1 MSFPQMYDLF
11 RKLEQK
17 SPLSANKDDE
27 TSRDEEYTFEKVNT
41 QGKSLRPVSAK
52 GMEYFKQKRP
62 TTSKHPPI
70 NIRRDKTKHLVDYS
84 ILSRLKPRRI
94 KIDKERLYED
104 NMALKLKNN
113 SLHEEI
119 IRLRTKISQ
128 VEKELNRREDQ
139 IDHNQNLKPVH
150 LVNSLKSAIKD
161 LKNEISIKNDEIIK
175 LKRNIRSTKLNEI
188 ELEVQAY
195 IDECTRLR
203 HHLEEIMRQ
212 RDTPQLTQ
220 VPEERTTQSSFLV
233 NNLKKENEDLN
244 TALKVGNEEITKWKE
259 RVNELEKF
267 KKNNSVKK
275 NELTG
280 AKSEIQ
286 KLKIQIDNLTKDFG
300 VKENSYKEEIVKL
313 KKNYQD
319 IQGKTI
325 GYEAKIKELM
335 FNIDEQGR
343 QVKYW
348 QDMCSKYNEEET
360 IKAEKE
366 RFDRIRKEQEEKR
379 IIEEKEKVER
389 QRKEQEEKL
398 RIEKKK
404 QEDEEKNRLEKAQ
417 EIKKDEEEAKRKDEE
432 ARKIAE
438 AKKKEEEAKRK
449 EEEAKRKEEEAKKKE
464 EAKKVEDEL
473 LKQAKRPKEESHKA
487 KPSDEEKS
495 KKLAHESSDPEKSK
509 DDSKEKPKK
518 KPKSKKSKDQSKSPL
533 KIEPTSPEI
542 KSILDHFAFRM
553 QINRIPKT
561 KLFQTL
567 FGNLTQEKPLS
578 KTEMSSYLKK
588 APFSFNPSD
597 IETLNNFLL
606 ESPKATARSIEA
618 KLFKSTNDWEVFS
631 PEDEE
636 KFDENIGQII
646 GSNKDKLNEICK
658 EYDLDGS
665 GIVSL
670 ENFRKALKKASIE
683 IPGKIFSYMTLLFY
697 SHDMKLAQVPYKH
710 FIQAYGNPEGQEE
723 EDEISDEE
731 KAKVVRHYLGI
742 IAQILI
748 QNKRGIFDIFECDE
762 NGIISPDEFYAGLKR
777 IGLGEMDQ
785 DHIMLMLEALQFE
798 ESQEVCV
805 HIEELEEI
813 LVHYGVSPSNEG
825 DENLNDNE
833 EYEEEDTENSPG
845 HYKKVSLLESENLEL
860 SEDSPVKEKKKDKEI
875 KEPVFSKHKSFD
887 RGGHKESEE
896 YDSDYDDDDFQ

>member
-17 SPLSANKDDE
+17 SPLSLNKEDE
-27 TSRDEEYTFEKVNT
+27 TSRDDEYMFEKVST
-41 QGKSLRPVSAK
+41 QGKSLRPASAK
-52 GMEYFKQKRP
+52 GMEFFKQKRP
-62 TTSKHPPI
+62 TTSKHLPI
-70 NIRRDKTKHLVDYS
+70 NIRREKTKNLVDLS

-94 KIDKERLYED
+94 KIEKERLYED

-113 SLHEEI
+113 SLNEEI
-119 IRLRTKISQ
+119 IRLRTKVSQ
-128 VEKELNRREDQ
+128 IEKELSKREDQ
-139 IDHNQNLKPVH
+139 FDHNQNSKPVH
-150 LVNSLKSAIKD
+150 LVNNLKSSIKD

-212 RDTPQLTQ
+212 RDTPQLSQ
-220 VPEERTTQSSFLV
+220 IPEERTTQTSFLV

-244 TALKVGNEEITKWKE
+244 TALKIGNEEITKWKE
-259 RVNELEKF
+259 RVNELEKL
-267 KKNNSVKK
+267 KKKKSVKK
-275 NELTG
+275 SELTG

-300 VKENSYKEEIVKL
+300 VKENNYKDEIVKL

-319 IQGKTI
+319 MQGRTM

-348 QDMCSKYNEEET
+348 QDMCNKYSEEEMT
-360 IKAEKE
+360 KAEKE
-366 RFDRIRKEQEEKR
+366 KFDKIRKEQEEKR
-379 IIEEKEKVER
+379 IFEEKERVER

-417 EIKKDEEEAKRKDEE
+417 EIKRGEEEAKRKDEE

-438 AKKKEEEAKRK
+438 AKKKEEEAKKK
-449 EEEAKRKEEEAKKKE
+449 EETKKKEEEAKKKE
-464 EAKKVEDEL
+464 ES
-473 LKQAKRPKEESHKA
+473 LKQEKKPKEENQ
-487 KPSDEEKS
+487 KPKDQEK
-495 KKLAHESSDPEKSK
+495 LRRENSDPEKTKEDSK
-509 DDSKEKPKK
+509 DKSKK
-518 KPKSKKSKDQSKSPL
+518 KKGKKSKDESKSPT

-567 FGNLTQEKPLS
+567 FGSLSQEKPLS

-588 APFSFNPSD
+588 PPFSFNPSD
-597 IETLNNFLL
+597 VEALNNFLL
-606 ESPKATARSIEA
+606 ESPKSTAKKIEA

-631 PEDEE
+631 SEDEE
-636 KFDENIGQII
+636 KFDEKIGQIMI
-646 GSNKDKLNEICK
+646 TNKDKLNEACK
-658 EYDLDGS
+658 EYDLDDS
-665 GIVSL
+665 GIITI
-670 ENFRKALKKASIE
+670 EDFKKALKKASID

-697 SHDMKLAQVPYKH
+697 SHDMKLAQVPYKN

-723 EDEISDEE
+723 EEDDINDEE

-742 IAQILI
+742 MAQILI
-748 QNKRGIFDIFECDE
+748 KNKKGVFDIFECDE
-762 NGIISPDEFYAGLKR
+762 NGIINPDDFFSGLKR
-777 IGLGEMDQ
+777 IGLGGMDQ

-813 LVHYGVSPSNEG
+813 LVHYGVAPLNEG
-825 DENLNDNE
+825 DKNFNDNE
-833 EYEEEDTENSPG
+833 EDEEEDPENSQG
-845 HYKKVSLLESENLEL
+845 HYKKVSLLDSENLEL
-860 SEDSPVKEKKKDKEI
+860 SEDSPVKEKKKDKGK

-887 RGGHKESEE
+887 RGDHKDSED